1 MEGVRGRALLSYVIV
16 ATAIVGSA
24 HGCRDATQ
32 ATLRISTSATCTDI
46 RDVAITVAGDSTVA
60 EARGADYPSTV
71 AATCDAGLVG
81 TLVVTPGDTGDSAAV
96 VVAAGVFVASSQC
109 KPPAYKGC
117 IVARRRFSFVEH
129 VALSLPI
136 SLDLDCTDVPCDSL
150 STCSRGK
157 CVDSRVECTP
167 AGCTAIGDTPTLP
180 PGDAGDGGDAAVTDA
195 PSSDVVDAKVDA
207 PGDGGD
213 GSTDPCAY
221 NGPNEGN
228 AWVQFSCLNGGGG
241 FCVGYTQGHC
251 ANESA
256 YGTKCNTGPR
266 PICGPSICSATDK
279 TSTVYRCLKD
289 WCVYGC
295 GPGGAPDFGAE
306 PVGIVCGNQAG
317 CGP

>member
-1 MEGVRGRALLSYVIV
+1 MRGRALLSYVIV
-16 ATAIVGSA
+16 ATAIVASA

-32 ATLRISTSATCTDI
+32 ATLRISTSAACSDI
-46 RDVAITVAGDSTVA
+46 RDVAITVAGDSSTA
-60 EARGADYPSTV
+60 EARGGTFPTTV
-71 AATCDAGLVG
+71 TSACDAALVG
-81 TLVVTPGDTGDSAAV
+81 TLVVTPGETGDSAAI
-96 VVAAGVFVASSQC
+96 VVAAGVLVPADQC

-117 IVARRRFSFVEH
+117 IVARRRFSFVDH
-129 VALSLPI
+129 IALTLPI
-136 SLDLDCTDVPCDSL
+136 SLDLDCTDVPCEAT
-150 STCSRGK
+150 STCSRGL
-157 CVDSRVECTP
+157 CVDSRVECTT
-167 AGCTAIGDTPTLP
+167 AGCAPISGSTTPS
-180 PGDAGDGGDAAVTDA
+180 GGRDAGEGGEASTIDGPLSDAA
-195 PSSDVVDAKVDA
+195 DAKVDG

-221 NGPNEGN
+221 SGPNEGN

>member
-1 MEGVRGRALLSYVIV
+1 MRRAFVSYLVAASAIV
-16 ATAIVGSA
+16 ATA

-32 ATLRISTSATCTDI
+32 VTLRIATSAACSDL
-46 RDVAITVAGDSTVA
+46 RSVAITVAGDSTIA

-71 AATCDAGLVG
+71 ASSCDAGLVG
-81 TLVVTPGDTGDSAAV
+81 TLVVTPGETGDSAAIV
-96 VVAAGVFVASSQC
+96 IAAGVFVPSEQC
-109 KPPAYKGC
+109 KPPLYKGC
-117 IVARRRFSFVEH
+117 IVARRRFAFVEH
-129 VALSLPI
+129 VALTLPV
-136 SLDLDCTDVPCDSL
+136 SLDLDCTDVPCDSV

-157 CVDSRVECTP
+157 CVDSRVECTTE
-167 AGCTAIGDTPTLP
+167 GCAAIGGSTTP
-180 PGDAGDGGDAAVTDA
+180 PGTIDAGDSGDAIATDG
-195 PSSDVVDAKVDA
+195 PSSDGADAKVDA
-207 PGDGGD
+207 PADGGD

-228 AWVQFSCLNGGGG
+228 AWAQFSCINGAGQ
-241 FCVGYTQGHC
+241 FCIGYTQGHC

-266 PICGPSICSATDK
+266 PICGPSICSTTDK